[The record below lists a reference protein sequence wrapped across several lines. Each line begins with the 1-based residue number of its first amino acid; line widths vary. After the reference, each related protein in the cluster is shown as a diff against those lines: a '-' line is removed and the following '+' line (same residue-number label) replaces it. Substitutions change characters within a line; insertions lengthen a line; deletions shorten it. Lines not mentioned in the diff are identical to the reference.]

1 LSITQRFAFG
11 REGKPNHPIYFH
23 LDISNIT
30 ITMPFW
36 SRGSEAKSQD
46 SKDFTSDDLSS
57 FSADTNFASS
67 VGDDTLMTSAAGLGD
82 MQQFS
87 LALRQQMM
95 VQTVINT
102 LTDKAFEKCITGKP
116 GDSLSGKEAACV
128 NATVCKWLDTNEF
141 INGRMARKLGGGG
154 QI

>member
-1 LSITQRFAFG
+1 
-11 REGKPNHPIYFH
+11 
-23 LDISNIT
+23 
-30 ITMPFW
+30 MPFW
-36 SRGSEAKSQD
+36 SRSD
-46 SKDFTSDDLSS
+46 STKAEESKNFTSDDLSS
-57 FSADTNFASS
+57 FSSSDTNFATASGS
-67 VGDDTLMTSAAGLGD
+67 DDPLMASAAGLGD

-87 LALRQQMM
+87 LALRQQLM

-141 INGRMARKLGGGG
+141 MNGRMARKFGGG
-154 QI
+154 QM

>member
-1 LSITQRFAFG
+1 
-11 REGKPNHPIYFH
+11 
-23 LDISNIT
+23 
-30 ITMPFW
+30 MPFW
-36 SRGSEAKSQD
+36 SRGSDDSNKSQE

-57 FSADTNFASS
+57 FPASDTNYASFGGG
-67 VGDDTLMTSAAGLGD
+67 GDSAAAVAGMGD

-102 LTDKAFEKCITGKP
+102 LTEKAFEKCITGKP
-116 GDSLSGKEAACV
+116 SDSLSGKDVACV

-141 INGRMARKLGGGG
+141 INGRMARKLGGSG
-154 QI
+154 

>member
-1 LSITQRFAFG
+1 
-11 REGKPNHPIYFH
+11 
-23 LDISNIT
+23 
-30 ITMPFW
+30 MPFW
-36 SRGSEAKSQD
+36 SRGGGSEEKPHES
-46 SKDFTSDDLSS
+46 SFTSDDVAGFPSS
-57 FSADTNFASS
+57 DSNFASS
-67 VGDDTLMTSAAGLGD
+67 SSDDAMMSQATGLGD
-82 MQQFS
+82 MQQFT

-141 INGRMARKLGGGG
+141 MNGRMERKMGGGG
-154 QI
+154 M

>member
-1 LSITQRFAFG
+1 
-11 REGKPNHPIYFH
+11 
-23 LDISNIT
+23 
-30 ITMPFW
+30 MPFW
-36 SRGSEAKSQD
+36 SRGSSEEKPQESNF
-46 SKDFTSDDLSS
+46 SSDDVSGFSS
-57 FSADTNFASS
+57 SSDSNFASS
-67 VGDDTLMTSAAGLGD
+67 SDDAMMSQATGLGD
-82 MQQFS
+82 MQQFT

-141 INGRMARKLGGGG
+141 MNGRMERKMGGGG
-154 QI
+154 M

>member
-1 LSITQRFAFG
+1 
-11 REGKPNHPIYFH
+11 
-23 LDISNIT
+23 
-30 ITMPFW
+30 MPFW
-36 SRGSEAKSQD
+36 SRGGSDESKTQE
-46 SKDFTSDDLSS
+46 SKDFTSSDDLSS
-57 FSADTNFASS
+57 FSSSDTNFASS
-67 VGDDTLMTSAAGLGD
+67 SSLGGSGSDDPMMASAAGLGD

-141 INGRMARKLGGGG
+141 MNGRMARKMG
-154 QI
+154 

>member
-1 LSITQRFAFG
+1 
-11 REGKPNHPIYFH
+11 
-23 LDISNIT
+23 
-30 ITMPFW
+30 MPFW
-36 SRGSEAKSQD
+36 SRSDDSANTPE

-57 FSADTNFASS
+57 FSASDANYAPGG
-67 VGDDTLMTSAAGLGD
+67 GDDMASGAGLGD
-82 MQQFS
+82 IQQFS

-116 GDSLSGKEAACV
+116 GDSLSGQQAACV

-141 INGRMARKLGGGG
+141 MNGRMARKMGGGG
-154 QI
+154 QM